1 VSKPVLAIGEIL
13 IDMIVSDDAPS
24 LEQAG
29 AFISRAGGAPANAAV
44 AIARLGLPAA
54 FCGVCGDDP
63 FGSRLRAVLHANNVD
78 DTALRS
84 TTESDTTLAF
94 AWKDAGGDGHF
105 RLLRMADR
113 LLNAADVHTAN
124 VQDAAALIAGSVALS
139 AEPSRSAVE
148 LAIELASQAGVP
160 VCFDLNIRPTLW
172 PRLDELQTALDPLM
186 PRATLLKLSLDDARH
201 LYGAGENAERV
212 FHRDREMDIPF
223 VVLTDGARGCWYSD
237 ASGEPVYL
245 PAFKI
250 KAVEPTGA
258 GDAFTAAII
267 SRLIANGWSGISQS
281 DAEYAS
287 AAGALT
293 AMRPGAMES
302 LPSLDEI
309 EEFLASHSNR

>member
-13 IDMIVSDDAPS
+13 IDLIVSDDAPS

-29 AFISRAGGAPANAAV
+29 AFFSRAGGAPANAAV

-63 FGSRLRAVLHANNVD
+63 FGSRLRNVLRGNDVD
-78 DTALRS
+78 DAALRS
-84 TTESDTTLAF
+84 TAESDTTLAF

-113 LLNAADVHTAN
+113 LLNAADVRAAN
-124 VQDAAALIAGSVALS
+124 VQNAAALIAGSVSLS
-139 AEPSRSAVE
+139 AEPSRAAVE

-160 VCFDLNIRPTLW
+160 ICLDLNIRPTLW
-172 PRLDELQTALDPLM
+172 PRPEELQAALNPLIL
-186 PRATLLKLSLDDARH
+186 RATLLKLSVDDATL
-201 LYGAGENAERV
+201 LYGASETAESV
-212 FHRDREMDIPF
+212 FHRAREMGIPF

-237 ASGEPVYL
+237 ANGEPVYL

-250 KAVEPTGA
+250 EAVEPTGA

-267 SRLIANGWSGISQS
+267 SRLLANAWSGISQS

-287 AAGALT
+287 ASGALT

-302 LPSLDEI
+302 LPTSDEI
-309 EEFLASHSNR
+309 EKFLASYPNR

>member
-13 IDMIVSDDAPS
+13 IDMIVSDGAPS

-63 FGSRLRAVLHANNVD
+63 FGSRLRQVLRANNVD
-78 DTALRS
+78 DAALRS
-84 TTESDTTLAF
+84 ATESDTTLAF

-105 RLLRMADR
+105 RLIRMADR
-113 LLNAADVHTAN
+113 LLNTADVQTK
-124 VQDAAALIAGSVALS
+124 VQNAAALIAGSVALS
-139 AEPSRSAVE
+139 AEPSKSAVD

-160 VCFDLNIRPTLW
+160 VCLDLNVRPTLW
-172 PRLDELQTALDPLM
+172 PRLEDLQTAVVPLL
-186 PRATLLKLSLDDARH
+186 PKATLLKLSLDDAGH
-201 LYGAGENAERV
+201 LYGAGETAERV
-212 FHRDREMDIPF
+212 FRRAQEIGIPF

-237 ASGEPVYL
+237 ATGNPNYL
-245 PAFKI
+245 SAFKI
-250 KAVEPTGA
+250 EAVEPTGA

-267 SRLIANGWSGISQS
+267 SRLLANGWSGITQS

-302 LPSLDEI
+302 LPTAQEI
-309 EEFLASHSNR
+309 EEFLTGR